1 MSNLVAIAYPDASTA
16 EEVRGVL
23 VQAMKEHII
32 ELEDA
37 VVVTREDDG
46 KVKLHQAVSTAGAGA
61 AGGALWGG
69 IIGLLFLSPLLG
81 AAIGAAAGG
90 ASGALTDVGVD
101 DQFLKELGE
110 KLTPGAAALI
120 VLVRS
125 STPDKVLPRVA
136 SYGGHVIQS
145 SLSKEAETRLE
156 DALNQPAVTA

>member
-1 MSNLVAIAYPDASTA
+1 MSNLIAISYPDPATA

-23 VQAMKEHII
+23 GQAMKEHMI
-32 ELEDA
+32 ELDDA
-37 VVVTREDDG
+37 VVVVRQDDG
-46 KVKLHQAVSTAGAGA
+46 KVKLHQAVSTAGVGA

-69 IIGLLFLSPLLG
+69 LIGLLFLSPLLG

-101 DQFLKELGE
+101 DKFMKELGE
-110 KLTPGAAALI
+110 KLSPGTAALI

-136 SYGGHVIQS
+136 EYGGHVIQS
-145 SLSKEAETRLE
+145 SLTHEAEAEL
-156 DALNQPAVTA
+156 DSALNSPAGAA